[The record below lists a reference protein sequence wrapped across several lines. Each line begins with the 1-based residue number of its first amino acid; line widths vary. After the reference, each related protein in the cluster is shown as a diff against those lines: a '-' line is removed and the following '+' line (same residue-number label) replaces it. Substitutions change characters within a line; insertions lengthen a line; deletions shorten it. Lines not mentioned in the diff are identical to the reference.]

1 MKYYKDVLDNGL
13 RVITV
18 PMKDS
23 QSAIA
28 MVAVEAGSHY
38 EDKKI
43 NGLSHFLEHMC
54 FKGTEKREGKDI
66 NIELDGLGAESNAF
80 TGDEYTGYYAKAHH
94 KKVNKILDI
103 VSDLYLNPTFP
114 EKDIKIEKGVIIEE
128 KNMYE
133 DIPMRQIHVLWEE
146 LLYGNQP
153 AGRSILGP
161 KSNIKKFKR
170 DDFVKYHQEHY
181 IPQKTTIVVAGNI
194 NRRDIIKQVKET
206 FGEAKKGKVLK
217 KQKIKTSQKSPK
229 IKIQNKKSDQTHL
242 HIGFHSFKIGDKRNI
257 TLGIAKAILGGGMS
271 SRLFRKMRHEL
282 GMCYY
287 TKSFVQ
293 ASTDAGNFGVATGV
307 GNARAE
313 EAVSVIIEEFTKLRD
328 DEITE
333 KELKK
338 AKEYIIGNMA
348 TNHETSESWA
358 DFYGFQELLH
368 QDIKTIKQLEKE
380 IRAVKVKDI
389 KKVLKQVIKKETLNL
404 AIIGPHNNPTKF
416 KKLLKV

>member
-1 MKYYKDVLDNGL
+1 MKYYKDVLNNGL

-38 EDKKI
+38 EGKEI

-54 FKGTEKREGKDI
+54 FKGTEKRTGEEI
-66 NIELDGLGAESNAF
+66 NMELDGLGAESNAF

-94 KKVNKILDI
+94 KKVGKLLDI

-114 EKDIKIEKGVIIEE
+114 EKDINIERGVIIEE
-128 KNMYE
+128 INMYE
-133 DIPMRQIHVLWEE
+133 DMPMRQIHLLWEE
-146 LLYGNQP
+146 LLYGDQP
-153 AGRSILGP
+153 AGRSIIGP
-161 KSNIKKFKR
+161 KSNIRKFKR
-170 DDFVKYHQEHY
+170 DDFVEYHKTHY
-181 IPQKTTIVVAGNI
+181 IPQKTTVIVAGNV
-194 NRRDIIKQVKET
+194 NRRDILKQVKET
-206 FGEAKKGKVLK
+206 FGSAKKGKVVK
-217 KQKIKTSQKSPK
+217 KQKIKVYQKNPA
-229 IKIQNKKSDQTHL
+229 IKIQNKKTDQTHL
-242 HIGFHSFKIGDKRNI
+242 HIGFHSFKMGDKRNI
-257 TLGIAKAILGGGMS
+257 PLGVAKAILGGGMS
-271 SRLFRKMRHEL
+271 SRLFRKMRDEL

-287 TKSFVQ
+287 TK
-293 ASTDAGNFGVATGV
+293 ASIQNVTDAGNFGVFSGV
-307 GNARAE
+307 GNKRTE
-313 EAVSVIIEEFTKLRD
+313 EAVSVIIEEFRKMRD
-328 DEITE
+328 EEISE

-348 TNHETSESWA
+348 TSHETSESWA

-380 IRAVKVKDI
+380 IRAVTVKDI
-389 KKVLKQVIKKETLNL
+389 KRVLKQVIKKETLNL
-404 AIIGPHNNPTKF
+404 AIIGPHNNPAKF

>member
-1 MKYYKDVLDNGL
+1 MKYYKDVLNNGL

-38 EDKKI
+38 EGKEI

-54 FKGTEKREGKDI
+54 FKGTEKRTGEEI
-66 NIELDGLGAESNAF
+66 NMELDGLGAESNAF

-94 KKVNKILDI
+94 KKVGKLLDI

-114 EKDIKIEKGVIIEE
+114 EKDINIERGVIIEE
-128 KNMYE
+128 INMYE
-133 DIPMRQIHVLWEE
+133 DMPMRQIHLLWEE
-146 LLYGNQP
+146 LLYGDQP
-153 AGRSILGP
+153 AGRSIIGP
-161 KSNIKKFKR
+161 KSNIRKFKR
-170 DDFVKYHQEHY
+170 DDFVEYHKTHY
-181 IPQKTTIVVAGNI
+181 IPQKTTVIVAGNV
-194 NRRDIIKQVKET
+194 NRRDILKQVKET
-206 FGEAKKGKVLK
+206 FGSAKKGKVVR
-217 KQKIKTSQKSPK
+217 KQKVKISQKTPA
-229 IKIQNKKSDQTHL
+229 IKIQNKKTDQTHL
-242 HIGFHSFKIGDKRNI
+242 HIGFHSFKMGDKRNI
-257 TLGIAKAILGGGMS
+257 PLGVAKAILGGGMS
-271 SRLFRKMRHEL
+271 SRLFRKMRDEL

-287 TKSFVQ
+287 TK
-293 ASTDAGNFGVATGV
+293 ASIQNVTDAGNFGVFSGV
-307 GNARAE
+307 GNKRTE
-313 EAVSVIIEEFTKLRD
+313 EAVSVIIEEFRKMRD
-328 DEITE
+328 EEISE

-348 TNHETSESWA
+348 TSHETSESWA

-380 IRAVKVKDI
+380 IRAVTVKDI
-389 KKVLKQVIKKETLNL
+389 KRVLKQVIKKETLNL
-404 AIIGPHNNPTKF
+404 AIIGPHNNPAKF

>member
-128 KNMYE
+128 INMYE

-161 KSNIKKFKR
+161 KSNIKKFKI
-170 DDFVKYHQEHY
+170 DDF
-181 IPQKTTIVVAGNI
+181 
-194 NRRDIIKQVKET
+194 
-206 FGEAKKGKVLK
+206 
-217 KQKIKTSQKSPK
+217 
-229 IKIQNKKSDQTHL
+229 
-242 HIGFHSFKIGDKRNI
+242 
-257 TLGIAKAILGGGMS
+257 
-271 SRLFRKMRHEL
+271 
-282 GMCYY
+282 
-287 TKSFVQ
+287 
-293 ASTDAGNFGVATGV
+293 
-307 GNARAE
+307 
-313 EAVSVIIEEFTKLRD
+313 
-328 DEITE
+328 
-333 KELKK
+333 
-338 AKEYIIGNMA
+338 
-348 TNHETSESWA
+348 
-358 DFYGFQELLH
+358 
-368 QDIKTIKQLEKE
+368 
-380 IRAVKVKDI
+380 
-389 KKVLKQVIKKETLNL
+389 
-404 AIIGPHNNPTKF
+404 
-416 KKLLKV
+416 